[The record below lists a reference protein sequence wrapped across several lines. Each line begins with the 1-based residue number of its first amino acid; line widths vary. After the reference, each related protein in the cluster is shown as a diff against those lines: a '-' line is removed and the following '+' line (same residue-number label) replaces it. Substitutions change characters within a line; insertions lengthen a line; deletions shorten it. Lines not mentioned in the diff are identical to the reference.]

1 MNQKETSPL
10 AIASLAFS
18 CLGAVTAGILAI
30 PGIVC
35 GCMAKRQV
43 ERGEYEGRSLAQAGI
58 IVGVAVLI
66 LWLAIPLLI
75 FGGVGFIALA
85 VSSPW
90 AAACAFGILLFLAL
104 LPAAFSGRSKRRD
117 AASTGNPGG
126 SRLWLTLP
134 LLFAVCAGFVFLAT
148 KDPMLAAGVFG
159 ILISLVLLPMTFAR
173 IARHRDTRSLRKLV
187 ETNRSRE

>member
-58 IVGVAVLI
+58 IVGIAVLV
-66 LWLAIPLLI
+66 LWIAVPVLL
-75 FGGVGFIALA
+75 FGGIGLLALA
-85 VSSPW
+85 FHSPW
-90 AAACAFGILLFLAL
+90 TAACVFGILLFLTL
-104 LPAAFSGRSKRRD
+104 LPLAFTGMAKR
-117 AASTGNPGG
+117 
-126 SRLWLTLP
+126 
-134 LLFAVCAGFVFLAT
+134 
-148 KDPMLAAGVFG
+148 
-159 ILISLVLLPMTFAR
+159 
-173 IARHRDTRSLRKLV
+173 RDTRSMRKLV
-187 ETNRSRE
+187 ETNQRRE